1 MSSHPPL
8 VPLLAWSSVTLSGCD
23 ARSFLNKFCTSDL
36 KNLPV
41 GQAQELMLL
50 NPKGQ
55 VLAWGA
61 ALGADPGLHLLLSG
75 LTAEQAIQHLDAYLF
90 SEDVRMTAWE
100 VTPWLAPPAV
110 QEHMGQEHRGQ
121 KTMGQK
127 TMGQLTPL
135 LSQQQQTPTAC
146 AAPSGEPLA
155 ADKPTVWAAAGG
167 ANVIFAPTSLSPEQ
181 LETWWQTHFPHEP
194 RVIEQ
199 DPLQAAQTYNR
210 WRIQQRVP
218 LVGQDTAATSL
229 AQELLRDAW
238 AISFTKGCYLGQE
251 TVARLDAMGHVNWN
265 LRRLQLQSAWPTE
278 QSCSATAQPSAAVA
292 LWLDDQAVGQLTSV
306 CGTAALVRIRNAA
319 AAQLLTGRCPDLQ
332 FRSANNEP
340 LSVTTLDIA

>member
-1 MSSHPPL
+1 MSSLAPL
-8 VPLLAWSSVTLSGCD
+8 VPLLGWSHVTLLGRD

-36 KNLPV
+36 KNLPA

-61 ALGADPGLHLLLSG
+61 ALGADIGLHLLLSG
-75 LTAEQAIQHLDAYLF
+75 LTAEQVIQHLDAYLF
-90 SEDVRMTAWE
+90 SEDVRMTAWD
-100 VTPWLAPPAV
+100 VTPWLAPPAA
-110 QEHMGQEHRGQ
+110 QEHMGQEH
-121 KTMGQK
+121 
-127 TMGQLTPL
+127 MGQLTPL

-146 AAPSGEPLA
+146 AAPSVEPMA
-155 ADKPTVWAAAGG
+155 ADEPTVWAAAGN
-167 ANVIFAPTSLSPEQ
+167 AYVIFAPNSLSPEQ

-194 RVIEQ
+194 RAIEQ
-199 DPLQAAQTYNR
+199 DPVRAAQAYHG
-210 WRIQQRVP
+210 WRIQQRLP
-218 LVGQDTAATSL
+218 LVGQDTTATSL

-265 LRRLQLQSAWPTE
+265 LRHLQLQSAWPTE
-278 QSCSATAQPSAAVA
+278 QSCLANAQPSAAIA

-306 CGTAALVRIRNAA
+306 CATAALVRIRNAA
-319 AAQLLTGRCPDLQ
+319 AAQLLAGRCPDLQ

-340 LSVTTLDIA
+340 LTVTTLAIA

>member
-1 MSSHPPL
+1 MSSLPPL
-8 VPLLAWSSVTLSGCD
+8 VPLLAWSAVTLSGRD

-55 VLAWGA
+55 ILAWGA
-61 ALGADPGLHLLLSG
+61 ALGAEEGLHLWMTG
-75 LTAEQAIQHLDAYLF
+75 LNAEQVIQHLDTYLF

-100 VTPWLAPPAV
+100 VTPWLAPPAA
-110 QEHMGQEHRGQ
+110 QEHRGQ
-121 KTMGQK
+121 ETMGQE
-127 TMGQLTPL
+127 TMGQWTPL
-135 LSQQQQTPTAC
+135 LSHQQQSSTAR
-146 AAPSGEPLA
+146 AASSGEPLA
-155 ADKPTVWAAAGG
+155 ADEPTVWAAAGG
-167 ANVIFAPTSLSPEQ
+167 ADVIFAPTSLSPEQ

-199 DPLQAAQTYNR
+199 DPVQAAQAYHG

-218 LVGQDTAATSL
+218 LVGQDTTATSL

-278 QSCSATAQPSAAVA
+278 QSCLATAQPNAAIA

-319 AAQLLTGRCPDLQ
+319 AAQLLTGRCPDLE

-340 LSVTTLDIA
+340 LSVTTLAIA